1 MMQLSNTLQRKLDA
15 VRAEKRLL
23 EHTIEQEKRANETL
37 RKELNSMRDRYLPP
51 TSADALEEEDEME
64 EE

>member
-1 MMQLSNTLQRKLDA
+1 MQKKLDA

-23 EHTIEQEKRANETL
+23 EHTIEQEKLVNESL
-37 RKELNSMRDRYLPP
+37 RKQLKNMKDQYLP
-51 TSADALEEEDEME
+51 TADTLEEEDEIE